1 MVFLPSSF
9 VDQDNPV
16 DRFPLAGWEAF
27 LVHWDQDGRVERVMV
42 R

>member
-1 MVFLPSSF
+1 MDFYLQALWIKTIQLIASSGR
-9 VDQDNPV
+9 V
-16 DRFPLAGWEAF
+16 EAF